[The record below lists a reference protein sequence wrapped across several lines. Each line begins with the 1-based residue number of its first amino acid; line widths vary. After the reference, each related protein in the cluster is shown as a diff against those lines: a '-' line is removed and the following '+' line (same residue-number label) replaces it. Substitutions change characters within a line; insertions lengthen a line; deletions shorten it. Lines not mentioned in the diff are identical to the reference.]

1 MGTIYKV
8 KDGQLSEMVVSAVGM
23 TKQVGIAF
31 PTGVVL
37 PFAGSSIPN
46 GWLICD
52 GSAVS
57 RSVYSSLFRIIGE
70 TYGAGDGSTTFNLPD
85 LREAVPK
92 GAGST
97 GLSNRHYRNTDL
109 EVGEFIDDRAGAH
122 EHAYTQ
128 MYKTLPVAR
137 KVTSP
142 PFITCAILNASGGN
156 TSGNSGRN
164 GATTETKAVGMN
176 YCIRT

>member
-1 MGTIYKV
+1 MGVVYKV
-8 KDGQLSEMVVSAVGM
+8 KDGQLSEMVVPAVGM

-46 GWLICD
+46 GWLLCD

-57 RSVYSSLFRIIGE
+57 RVVYSSLFNVIGE

-109 EVGEFIDDRAGAH
+109 EVGEFIDDRVAAH
-122 EHAYTQ
+122 EHEYTQ
-128 MYKTLPVAR
+128 LSIRSAMASSSST
-137 KVTSP
+137 
-142 PFITCAILNASGGN
+142 PFPSIWLNVSSGN

>member
-1 MGTIYKV
+1 MGVVYKV

-23 TKQVGIAF
+23 TKQIGIAF

-46 GWLICD
+46 GWLLCD

-57 RSVYSSLFRIIGE
+57 RVVYPSLFNVIGE

-109 EVGEFIDDRAGAH
+109 EVGEFIDDRISAH

-128 MYKTLPVAR
+128 LSTRDAIASS
-137 KVTSP
+137 SP
-142 PFITCAILNASGGN
+142 PQNVGYLFNVSNGN
-156 TSGNSGRN
+156 TSGNSGRS

-176 YCIRT
+176 YCIRI

>member
-1 MGTIYKV
+1 MGVIYKV
-8 KDGQLSEMVVSAVGM
+8 KDGQLSEMVVPAVGM

-46 GWLICD
+46 GWLLCD

-57 RSVYSSLFRIIGE
+57 RAVYLSLFNVIGE
-70 TYGAGDGSTTFNLPD
+70 AYGAGDGSTTFNLPD

-109 EVGEFIDDRAGAH
+109 EVGEFIDDRVSAH
-122 EHAYTQ
+122 EHEYTQ
-128 MYKTLPVAR
+128 FSTRDALASSNPVR
-137 KVTSP
+137 TSS
-142 PFITCAILNASGGN
+142 FLLNTPNGN

>member
-46 GWLICD
+46 GWLLCD

-57 RSVYSSLFRIIGE
+57 RVVYLSLFNVIGE

-109 EVGEFIDDRAGAH
+109 EVGEFIDDRVAIH
-122 EHAYTQ
+122 EHEYAQ
-128 MYKTLPVAR
+128 IYKTRPQAQSQTVFAGYLYS
-137 KVTSP
+137 TS
-142 PFITCAILNASGGN
+142 TGN

>member
-8 KDGQLSEMVVSAVGM
+8 KDGQLSEMVMSAVGM

-46 GWLICD
+46 GWLLCD

-57 RSVYSSLFRIIGE
+57 RTVYSSLFNVIGE
-70 TYGAGDGSTTFNLPD
+70 AYGAGDGSTTFNLPD

-109 EVGEFIDDRAGAH
+109 EVGEFIDDRVGAH

-128 MYKTLPVAR
+128 MDKTAPSAR
-137 KVTSP
+137 TTTTP
-142 PFITCAILNASGGN
+142 TILAFTFNVSTGN